1 MDYGAKT
8 SLPGYDVKNCADRF
22 LVYSSAFLNLK
33 VLASYSVSGVVPPN
47 GDGTFTVNS
56 GTDVFT
62 SAAHGLSNGDMINF
76 DTDGTLPGG
85 LSTFIEEVDTFIF
98 EPYGLIYYVI
108 NVTTNTFQVS
118 LTAGGSAVDITST
131 GSGTHYWYTDV
142 NKIVITHNL
151 SYLSP
156 WIFSYNGIDS
166 SGGTSSFMADSF
178 EQLTIRIYPNTTEI
192 YIRQGFDDLSP
203 GQTVYFTCYQFLDTF
218 DSYTAPNIDTG
229 TTSGASS
236 DDYGI
241 RISKDGFDV
250 KNCDDVDC
258 VLSSSFFSNI
268 IHTKGNN
275 SGSSITH
282 DLGYLPSFLAYSK
295 PEAKTFLVLANDKV
309 GISTTGLSW
318 SLYPNDVSYYV
329 IFKNKSV

>member
-1 MDYGAKT
+1 MDYGAKA
-8 SLPGYDVKNCADRF
+8 SLPGYDVKSCADRF

-33 VLASYSVSGVVPPN
+33 ILATFAVTGTVPPN
-47 GDGTFTVNS
+47 GDGTFTVNATS
-56 GTDVFT
+56 NVFT

-85 LSTFIEEVDTFIF
+85 LSKYIEEVDTFIF

-108 NVTTNTFQVS
+108 SATTDTFQVS
-118 LTAGGSAVDITST
+118 LTPGGSAVDITTT

-151 SYLSP
+151 GYLSP
-156 WIFSYNGIDS
+156 WIFSYNGIES
-166 SGGTSSFMADSF
+166 SGGVSTFMADDF
-178 EQLTIRIYPNTTEI
+178 GQLNIRIYPNTTEI
-192 YIRQGFDDLSP
+192 YIRQGFDNLSP

-218 DSYTAPNIDTG
+218 DSYTAPNIDTS
-229 TTSGASS
+229 TTSGATN

-241 RISKDGFDV
+241 RISKAGFDV
-250 KNCDDVDC
+250 KTCDDVDC

-268 IHTKGNN
+268 IHIKGNN
-275 SGSSITH
+275 SGTSITH

-295 PEAKTFLVLANDKV
+295 PSGKTYLVLASDKIA
-309 GISTTGLSW
+309 ISTTGLSW
-318 SLYPNDVSYYV
+318 SLYTGDSSYYV